1 MFALDFSAFVP
12 WLTFHFRML
21 VYRTV
26 TWTSL
31 PVNSHFLPLAD
42 MWTIGLTLSMLS
54 GARLLSK
61 FTSIYLLTYLTQLL
75 WTYILSSNSWL
86 KWLST
91 PIAYPFISVGL
102 KSDLSLLSLYC
113 LQWQFFLWSHKISTY
128 IHSSSTDCYVWVM
141 NMLCVQYIVRIWNV
155 KIIDLYD
162 FLSYCILWVRYL
174 DIPYYLLF

>member
-1 MFALDFSAFVP
+1 MYILFKYISMIANNFSWLSLLQCICFLFSFFFCAFLKYFMF
-12 WLTFHFRML
+12 
-21 VYRTV
+21 
-26 TWTSL
+26 
-31 PVNSHFLPLAD
+31 
-42 MWTIGLTLSMLS
+42 I
-54 GARLLSK
+54 

-174 DIPYYLLF
+174 DIPYYFAILITVILYHYLY